1 MISRL
6 WHGWTKRENADAY
19 ESLLRSEVLPG
30 IHRMPGFKG
39 AHLLRRDGQ
48 SEDEVEFVTITMF
61 ESLDAV
67 KEFAGEDYEVA
78 VVPPEARKLLSHF
91 DARSAHY
98 ETTFR
103 LE

>member
-1 MISRL
+1 MISRV

-19 ESLLRSEVLPG
+19 ETLLRSEVLPG
-30 IHRMPGFKG
+30 IHRVRGFKG
-39 AHLLRRDGQ
+39 AQLLRRDMR
-48 SEDEVEFVTITMF
+48 DEVEFVTITLF
-61 ESLDAV
+61 DSLEAV

-78 VVPPEARKLLSHF
+78 VILPEAHRLLARF

-98 ETTFR
+98 ETVFS